1 MIRNPLNSFK
11 QETNK
16 ICGYSRWTKFK
27 RGQNGFG
34 QANNEGIAVICIRK
48 RRLEIWTLA
57 VVLEME
63 TQGRISEEEKKKN
76 KKTMESRPG
85 PGALLTLLFSLIPVT

>member
-27 RGQNGFG
+27 RGRNGFG

-48 RRLEIWTLA
+48 RRRLEIWTLA
-57 VVLEME
+57 VVLEIE
-63 TQGRISEEEKKKN
+63 TQGRISEEEKKKTT
-76 KKTMESRPG
+76 KKPWKV
-85 PGALLTLLFSLIPVT
+85 AQVQVLC